1 MITNAPSRAAARPSL
16 TRTAFGVLAFAVA
29 ALVAIAVARAETLVV
44 VNDDGVQPQVV
55 TAWTADGREV
65 ELSVRGDADPA
76 EVADAIESGID
87 RVKAKVRAGRVV
99 VIGKSLEELLPLLAV
114 IEVGGGES
122 LAELDQLAAID
133 TELGSGSSLRAK
145 LKAEREAAFADP
157 ETTLVAQVVDVDPA
171 AYPRTRL
178 KLRVL
183 RSPRGK
189 ELKKAAPRGSTI
201 LVVPHIPSDDGRVSW
216 DDPATRMNAGAYYL
230 QPKDRVR
237 VRISGGEDGVFV
249 ADAIARTP
257 PR

>member
-1 MITNAPSRAAARPSL
+1 MITNGSSRAAARPSL
-16 TRTAFGVLAFAVA
+16 TRTAFGLVAFVCA
-29 ALVAIAVARAETLVV
+29 ALVALTVARAETLVV
-44 VNDDGVQPQVV
+44 VNDDGVRPQVV
-55 TAWTADGREV
+55 TAWSADGREV
-65 ELSVRGDADPA
+65 ELSVRGDAEPA
-76 EVADAIESGID
+76 EIADAIESGID

-157 ETTLVAQVVDVDPA
+157 ESTLVAQVVDVDPA

-183 RSPRGK
+183 KSPRGALK
-189 ELKKAAPRGSTI
+189 ESAPRGSTI
-201 LVVPHIPSDDGRVSW
+201 LVVPHIPSDDGQVKW
-216 DDPATRMNAGAYYL
+216 GDAATRMNAGAYYL

-237 VRISGGEDGVFV
+237 VRISGGEDGAFV
-249 ADAIARTP
+249 AEAIARMP